1 MAKYNKEIK
10 EWVVP
15 NLPRKPFYNVGD
27 KISIHGQEIKVKSI
41 SPCHSVSGPIG
52 CLLKRDEELPN
63 SYFHFLGFQLY
74 FDREINWFVGAKI
87 TSIRVIESGNE
98 EALAEAVQMEGPV
111 TVAIDHMH
119 RVFQVMSIA
128 IAML

>member
-1 MAKYNKEIK
+1 MQSGFCN
-10 EWVVP
+10 
-15 NLPRKPFYNVGD
+15 F
-27 KISIHGQEIKVKSI
+27 
-41 SPCHSVSGPIG
+41 SP
-52 CLLKRDEELPN
+52 D
-63 SYFHFLGFQLY
+63 Y
-74 FDREINWFVGAKI
+74 VGAKI

>member
-1 MAKYNKEIK
+1 MAKYNKDIN

-15 NLPRKPFYNVGD
+15 NLPRDPFYNVGA
-27 KISIHGQEIKVKSI
+27 KISIHGQEITVKSI

-87 TSIRVIESGNE
+87 TSILDARIDYEVLNVPLQQSESKLMN
-98 EALAEAVQMEGPV
+98 LL
-111 TVAIDHMH
+111 D
-119 RVFQVMSIA
+119 RVFPD
-128 IAML
+128 LPT

>member
-1 MAKYNKEIK
+1 MVRTYSLNPLKALILILIEFGIIYFPMQSGFCN
-10 EWVVP
+10 
-15 NLPRKPFYNVGD
+15 F
-27 KISIHGQEIKVKSI
+27 
-41 SPCHSVSGPIG
+41 SP
-52 CLLKRDEELPN
+52 D
-63 SYFHFLGFQLY
+63 Y
-74 FDREINWFVGAKI
+74 VGAKI